1 MFQNQLERV
10 VVWSIKIGLW
20 VIPFLP
26 LYVSGGMLFP
36 FITGKNFAFRILVE
50 VLFVAWVG
58 LIAAWPQYRPKLTS
72 LVKLIAVF
80 VAVLF
85 FADLFG
91 VNPSR
96 SFFSNYERMEG
107 FMMIFHLYLYFLM
120 MVSVFQ
126 TKRDLLI
133 FFHATLAASVI
144 VAFMGM
150 LQKFGYRISLQGG
163 VRVDSTIGNPSYL
176 AAYLS
181 FHVWLILALVR
192 MLWQYWWLRFVYTA
206 ALIFELLII
215 YFTATRGTAV

>member
-72 LVKLIAVF
+72 LVKLITVF

-120 MVSVFQ
+120 LVSVFRA
-126 TKRDLLI
+126 RDWII
-133 FFHATLAASVI
+133 FFHATLLASLAVSYI
-144 VAFMGM
+144 GLM
-150 LQKFGYRISLQGG
+150 QKLGYRVSIQGG
-163 VRVDSTIGNPSYL
+163 FRVDSTIGNPTYL
-176 AAYLS
+176 AAYLL
-181 FHVWLILALVR
+181 FHVWLLLLL
-192 MLWQYWWLRFVYTA
+192 MYRFWK
-206 ALIFELLII
+206 
-215 YFTATRGTAV
+215 